1 MESIES
7 LLDKYWNG
15 ETTLEEEKLIK
26 EYYAKSG
33 NEVNTD
39 GKDGVHQQALQAYFG
54 EINRRKQLQYEG
66 ATPGFRVTFRKQ
78 WLSLAATVVI
88 GVIAGVVSFQQ
99 NQNRDPF
106 LVEDPDKAM
115 EIVKTTFA
123 MISENLNEGKKYT
136 SNIDKINRT
145 KQIFKTKQQD

>member
-26 EYYAKSG
+26 EHYAQLREETPEIKS
-33 NEVNTD
+33 NA
-39 GKDGVHQQALQAYFG
+39 HQQALVTYFG
-54 EINRRKQLQYEG
+54 EIERRKQMRYVG
-66 ATPGFRVTFRKQ
+66 STPGFGVTFRKQ

-88 GVIAGVVSFQQ
+88 GIAAGVVSFQQ
-99 NQNRDPF
+99 SQNRDPF

-123 MISENLNEGKKYT
+123 MISDNLNEGKKYT
-136 SNIDKINRT
+136 SKIDKINRT
-145 KQIFKTKQQD
+145 KQIFKTKQQDQ